1 MVAIQNPSPH
11 PCVSIADLAS
21 MRDRA
26 REVVTQNRAVASSPS
41 TEKVPPEFNTAQ
53 LAELCGIDRNKL
65 EHRRRKGGL
74 PDGRE
79 EGRRRL
85 FSLQDTQEWV
95 SEFRVTKSKRNFNE
109 VGSVRKAVVIAA
121 GNFKGGVG
129 KTTTAATLAQGL
141 SLRGHKVLII
151 DTDPQGSITS
161 LMGVAPETLADEDT
175 VLDVVSGDSSS
186 LANAIRPTYWSNIHL
201 IGAGPRISAAQ
212 FSIPARAAKG
222 GMKFW
227 SVLRNGLDEDILD
240 LYDAVIID
248 TPPALDYLTINAFYA
263 ADILM
268 VPLPPSAM
276 DFVSSTQFWDL
287 FVDLNEEFAEYGMK
301 KEYSFVNVLL
311 SRVDTNDT
319 AAALVREWI
328 TEAYGKHLLPIEIP
342 TSAAAKTAA
351 AEFGTV
357 YDTTV
362 AQQSART
369 YSRAHQAYERLVEIV
384 EDQLV
389 RVWQSQSTRS
399 S

>member
-1 MVAIQNPSPH
+1 
-11 PCVSIADLAS
+11 

-240 LYDAVIID
+240 HYDAVIID
-248 TPPALDYLTINAFYA
+248 TPPCTGLPDYQCLLCGRYPDGSTATIGYGFCVFNS
-263 ADILM
+263 ILG
-268 VPLPPSAM
+268 S
-276 DFVSSTQFWDL
+276 
-287 FVDLNEEFAEYGMK
+287 
-301 KEYSFVNVLL
+301 
-311 SRVDTNDT
+311 
-319 AAALVREWI
+319 VRRPE
-328 TEAYGKHLLPIEIP
+328 
-342 TSAAAKTAA
+342 
-351 AEFGTV
+351 
-357 YDTTV
+357 
-362 AQQSART
+362 
-369 YSRAHQAYERLVEIV
+369 
-384 EDQLV
+384 
-389 RVWQSQSTRS
+389 
-399 S
+399 